1 MNWRIHND
9 SFEYKY
15 YVAPTS
21 EEELQEMEEELISL
35 EIFTHGLVSEGEDTT
50 DLEASIVAKR
60 TAFTDAGEHFPNEI
74 FLWGSTI
81 YRI

>member
-1 MNWRIHND
+1 MT
-9 SFEYKY
+9 FEYKY

-35 EIFTHGLVSEGEDTT
+35 ENFHAQLVSEGEDTT

-60 TAFTDAGEHFPNEI
+60 TAFTDAGGTLPE
-74 FLWGSTI
+74 
-81 YRI
+81 